1 LWRFLHQ
8 LGLALEGIRRKPALS
23 ATVVVILSLA
33 GAMWTF
39 GVVRYLRH
47 HGPYPPLTPTL
58 HQVDVA
64 HGENPQV
71 ARAQGSTHTTAS
83 WATHTRVSFPEYS
96 LLSAS
101 GIPPR
106 QTGSFRARLLVS
118 TRDGTREALLARLA
132 HARFV
137 NAAFFSLF
145 QLPLGRGRPFTSAE
159 EMGREPVM
167 VLGQRLARTLF
178 AGADPIGRSLLV
190 EGRPFRIVGVVAGDQ
205 PFRPT
210 WDIPMMDGD
219 QDALYLP
226 FGWFRP
232 LRARPEA
239 VVVQAPVGPTFED
252 LLQSE
257 ALFVSFWLDLPTP
270 EQRAAY
276 RRYLDR
282 RLGQA
287 GYLLRDYRE
296 WTRAF
301 RPPLT
306 RVAFLSALCALLLL
320 TAGLSSTRLLL
331 IKAQS
336 RDTELAVRRALGA
349 TRRAIFLGQL
359 LEAALLSLL
368 AAGLGL
374 LLSLPYLGF
383 FNRVVADTDIPA
395 RLTGLAAVVGAGG
408 VCLVGLAS
416 AAYPAWR
423 RAGAALHPRAGQ

>member
-8 LGLALEGIRRKPALS
+8 LDLAVGGIRRELALS

-39 GVVRYLRH
+39 AVVRYLRH
-47 HGPYPPLTPTL
+47 HGPYPRLSPAL
-58 HQVDVA
+58 HQVDVS
-64 HGENPQV
+64 HGETPPA
-71 ARAQGSTHTTAS
+71 ARAPGSTHTTAS

-106 QTGSFRARLLVS
+106 QSGSFRAPLLVS
-118 TRDGTREALLARLA
+118 TRDGVRDAVLARLA

-137 NAAFFSLF
+137 NAPFFSLF
-145 QLPLGRGRPFTSAE
+145 QIPLGRGRPFTSAE
-159 EMGREPVM
+159 EMGREPVL
-167 VLGQRLARTLF
+167 VIGQRLARAIF
-178 AGADPIGRSLLV
+178 AGADPVGRSLLV

-205 PFRPT
+205 PYLPA
-210 WDIPMMDGD
+210 WDIPMMDAD

-239 VVVQAPVGPTFED
+239 MVLQAPVAPTFED
-252 LLQSE
+252 LLQSG
-257 ALFVSFWLDLPTP
+257 ALFVSFWVELPTAQ
-270 EQRAAY
+270 ERAAY
-276 RRYLDR
+276 RRYLDH
-282 RLGQA
+282 RLGRA

-296 WTRAF
+296 WTQAF

-306 RVAFLSALCALLLL
+306 RVAFLSALSALLLL

-331 IKAQS
+331 IKALS
-336 RDTELAVRRALGA
+336 RDTDVAVRRTLGS
-349 TRRAIFLGQL
+349 TRQAIFLGQL
-359 LEAALLSLL
+359 LEAGLLSLL
-368 AAGLGL
+368 AAGLGV
-374 LLSLPYLGF
+374 LLSLLYLGF
-383 FNRVVADTDIPA
+383 FNQVVADTDIPA
-395 RLTGLAAVVGAGG
+395 RLTGLAAALGAGG
-408 VCLVGLAS
+408 VCLIGLGS

-423 RAGAALHPRAGQ
+423 RAGTAVHPGRG